1 MLGGG
6 LNGGKI
12 MGNYPEDLSDK
23 SDYWVRRGRMIPT
36 VPFDSVW
43 NGISQWMGV
52 QGDDDLNFVL
62 PNRIN
67 FEKCSRMFT
76 GHDLFK
82 NMPASEC
89 INDSDGD
96 GVADESDRCPN
107 TSYWLDAE
115 VDEFGCQ
122 GPTTMSPTMSPVITS
137 SPSSTPTVITYSP
150 TSTPTVITF
159 SPTSTPTTNGIPT
172 RLYEAEDSKNH
183 VYGSEV
189 VTIDTGHTGTGH
201 TGTGIVDFGGSG
213 SWLEWTAVSGGSGG
227 SCTLDFRYAVSG
239 TRHPRICDV
248 KINGLSIGSA
258 TFTKTGSSWE
268 DYSHYYLQTTCQP
281 GINTIRV
288 TASSGNGG
296 PNMDNLQVY
305 ATNTSPSPSPTSDPT
320 KTPTGSP
327 TSVPTAE
334 PTQAPT
340 GSPTSSPTLAP
351 TSELT
356 QANTSSPT
364 LSPTSA
370 PTSKPS
376 LVSITDVPT
385 DLPTSTPTA
394 VPTRAPTGVPTT
406 APTSEPT
413 TAPATDAPSSSPTSV
428 PTAEPTHTSAP
439 TGESKLVAVN
449 SIIGFDT
456 GTTLDRCVKAID
468 GTTNRCTISRN
479 EFESKELAG
488 FVAVATSGKS
498 SIVKKIRVYNSDNC
512 KFCDPTSYQI
522 EGRNSESEDW
532 KIISSGEIRLSR
544 KRNQQGIPITST
556 YENGDLT
563 RKFGESEIDNN
574 MEYSQYK
581 VTFPTSKNRRESKLR
596 FAEVELPGFIYV

>member
-6 LNGGKI
+6 LNGGKL

-82 NMPASEC
+82 NIPASTC
-89 INDSDGD
+89 INDADGD

-137 SPSSTPTVITYSP
+137 SPSSPPTMITAP
-150 TSTPTVITF
+150 V
-159 SPTSTPTTNGIPT
+159 
-172 RLYEAEDSKNH
+172 
-183 VYGSEV
+183 
-189 VTIDTGHTGTGH
+189 
-201 TGTGIVDFGGSG
+201 
-213 SWLEWTAVSGGSGG
+213 
-227 SCTLDFRYAVSG
+227 
-239 TRHPRICDV
+239 
-248 KINGLSIGSA
+248 
-258 TFTKTGSSWE
+258 
-268 DYSHYYLQTTCQP
+268 
-281 GINTIRV
+281 
-288 TASSGNGG
+288 
-296 PNMDNLQVY
+296 
-305 ATNTSPSPSPTSDPT
+305 
-320 KTPTGSP
+320 
-327 TSVPTAE
+327 SVPTSE
-334 PTQAPT
+334 PTKA
-340 GSPTSSPTLAP
+340 PTSSPP
-351 TSELT
+351 
-356 QANTSSPT
+356 
-364 LSPTSA
+364 LSPTS
-370 PTSKPS
+370 
-376 LVSITDVPT
+376 
-385 DLPTSTPTA
+385 
-394 VPTRAPTGVPTT
+394 

-413 TAPATDAPSSSPTSV
+413 TAPTTDAPTSSPTSV
-428 PTAEPTHTSAP
+428 PTQTSAP
-439 TGESKLVAVN
+439 TDESKLVAVN
-449 SIIGFDT
+449 SIIGVDT
-456 GTTLDRCVKAID
+456 GTTLDRCTKAID

-498 SIVKKIRVYNSDNC
+498 SIVKKIRVYNSNKC

-544 KRNQQGIPITST
+544 NRNQQGIPITST